1 MKIVLGLVGLLIS
14 FIVMFQS
21 FAIFGLSGI
30 AENEAGA
37 SAGAIGMLA
46 GFLIFVGGALSFT
59 LLRAAMFIYVIAGL
73 LALLGKSEF
82 PDLEIW
88 AWTAIC
94 LGLACLL
101 VNRSNKKNEVVEE
114 S

>member
-21 FAIFGLSGI
+21 LAIFGLSGF

-37 SAGAIGMLA
+37 SAGAIGILA

-59 LLRAAMFIYVIAGL
+59 LLRAAKFVFIIAGL
-73 LALLGKSEF
+73 LALLGKTEF
-82 PDLEIW
+82 
-88 AWTAIC
+88 
-94 LGLACLL
+94 
-101 VNRSNKKNEVVEE
+101 
-114 S
+114 